1 MVERSLMASKLDYIR
16 HPASKI
22 KGDTKIINYDIKPGN
37 EKKHLIMH
45 DEDLA
50 YIHHWLT
57 RFIVDVTAKQFLAP
71 DLYNAGTVKTM
82 ELGSSN
88 YNGEINSIL
97 SYASGIVGNKLR
109 NPSQDYTKAQ
119 LEPLERLFNTI
130 YYAYDTV
137 FTKQDLGYDLKTG
150 IDNDKPYRIK
160 FELLK

>member
-1 MVERSLMASKLDYIR
+1 MASKLDYIR

-22 KGDTKIINYDIKPGN
+22 QGNTKIIYYDIKPGN
-37 EKKHLIMH
+37 DKKHLVMH

-97 SYASGIVGNKLR
+97 SYASGIVGNRLR

-119 LEPLERLFNTI
+119 LIPLEKLFNMI
-130 YYAYDTV
+130 CHAYDTV
-137 FTKQDLGYDLKTG
+137 FTRQDLGYDLKTG

-160 FELLK
+160 FEILK

>member
-1 MVERSLMASKLDYIR
+1 MASNLDYTR
-16 HPASKI
+16 HPPSKI
-22 KGDTKIINYDIKPGN
+22 IGDTKIIYYDIKSSN
-37 EKKHLIMH
+37 DYLVMH

-57 RFIVDVTAKQFLAP
+57 RLVIDVTAKQFLAP
-71 DLYNAGTVKTM
+71 DLYSAGTEKTI

-97 SYASGIVGNKLR
+97 SYASGIVGNKFR
-109 NPSQDYTKAQ
+109 NLSQDYTKAQ
-119 LEPLERLFNTI
+119 LVPIQKLFNTI
-130 YYAYDTV
+130 YHLYDTV

-150 IDNDKPYRIK
+150 IDNDKPYRIQ

>member
-1 MVERSLMASKLDYIR
+1 MTTKPDYIR
-16 HPASKI
+16 HPPAEI
-22 KGDTKIINYDIKPGN
+22 QGNTMFIHYDIKPN
-37 EKKHLIMH
+37 NDYLIMH
-45 DEDLA
+45 DEDIA
-50 YIHHWLT
+50 YIHHWIT

-71 DLYNAGTVKTM
+71 DLYNAGREQTK

-119 LEPLERLFNTI
+119 LIPIEKLFSMI
-130 YYAYDTV
+130 CHAYDTV
-137 FTKQDLGYDLKTG
+137 FTRQDLGYDLKTG

-160 FELLK
+160 FEILK